1 MKGLRLRVRPLQL
14 QISLSSEEKKMG
26 NIRARTREC
35 GSRRKVRAS
44 HRAAAAA
51 AVPEGG
57 EDRILQMLERLM
69 NSVDQLREEIA
80 MGFERMD
87 NRFDDIHA
95 LVQRMGQRSAAGE
108 SWVSA
113 LPGPSFRPFPPADRS
128 S

>member
-1 MKGLRLRVRPLQL
+1 
-14 QISLSSEEKKMG
+14 MG

-44 HRAAAAA
+44 HRAAAAAAA